1 MPRTQ
6 IRWTEEREVKLKNLW
21 KKGFNTT
28 QIAKKLNITTHS
40 VKHKRY
46 QLFLF
51 GRKGKLNIL
60 PKDVQTK
67 IRREKGNKRNK
78 KARLKKINLIG
89 QEKLK
94 SLRRQTSR
102 NTRAQNI
109 KLFMDG
115 EREFYWIRR
124 ITKIKNNSAKKRNL
138 IVNITWHDL
147 DKQWIK
153 QNGKCFYTGVSLT
166 PYDDDKR
173 RNRVN
178 ELSIDR
184 INNKFGYIKGNI
196 SFVSNLMN
204 TMKNNLSH
212 KEFIK
217 ICKDISNKFT

>member
-1 MPRTQ
+1 MNKKQ
-6 IRWTEEREVKLKNLW
+6 IRWTEEKEANLKNLW
-21 KKGFNTT
+21 KKGYNTT

-51 GRKGKLNIL
+51 GRKGNLNIL

-94 SLRRQTSR
+94 SLRRQSAR

-109 KLFMDG
+109 KLFLDG
-115 EREFYWIRR
+115 ERQFYWIRR
-124 ITKIKNNSAKKRNL
+124 INKIKNNTAKKRNL
-138 IVNITWHDL
+138 TVNITWRDL
-147 DKQWIK
+147 DEQWIK
-153 QNGKCFYTGVSLT
+153 QNGKCFYTGISLI
-166 PYDDDKR
+166 PLDDYKK

-184 INNKFGYIKGNI
+184 IDNKFGYVKGNI
-196 SFVSNLMN
+196 NFVSNFMN
-204 TMKNNLSH
+204 TMKNDLSH
-212 KEFIK
+212 KEFVK